1 MGRQS
6 RDKRDIYYR
15 KAKEEGWRARSAYK
29 LIQIHETFGIL
40 KGVTKVV
47 DLCAAPGSWSQV
59 LSRKLYQ
66 CEIEDEKNFIDLFST
81 TRIQSSA
88 TSKER
93 KLKINE
99 NVKIVAVDL
108 QPMAPLPGVIQLQG
122 DITQYSTACT
132 IMEQF
137 KGEKA
142 DLVICDG
149 APDVTGLHAMDTYI
163 QSQLLL
169 AALYINCNV
178 LKEHGTFVAK
188 IFRGKDCDL
197 LVNQMNTIF
206 KVNYIFKP
214 SSSRNSSIE
223 AFLVCRDYTPPVD
236 FDPKE
241 MERFLNIFDR
251 DFSSLRGTNSDI
263 IPFVV
268 CGDVSKQYDSD
279 ATYPLNLPGKE
290 AYVYHNPIQPPISP
304 PYKEFKKDKSEPS
317 NLELCSENVKYKEKA
332 AKNISNKGITS
343 PTTSNYTEKEFE
355 KWDPQKDLN
364 DLLDKM
370 NAIVGANPD
379 ESIADFLM
387 KYKAHFKNVL
397 SQDTDVEMDHTI
409 DLPDIF
415 NKSTL

>member
-66 CEIEDEKNFIDLFST
+66 CEIDDENEPYPDHECPAKVASLL
-81 TRIQSSA
+81 A
-88 TSKER
+88 LKAKER
-93 KLKINE
+93 KPKINE

-122 DITQYSTACT
+122 DITQFSTACT

-206 KVNYIFKP
+206 KTNYVFKP

-223 AFLVCRDYTPPVD
+223 AFLVCRDYIRPAN

-241 MERFLNIFDR
+241 MEKFLNIFDR
-251 DFSSLRGTNSDI
+251 DFSSLRGTNADI

-290 AYVYHNPIQPPISP
+290 AYVYRDPVQPPISP
-304 PYKEFKKDKSEPS
+304 PYIDFKKPTSATESKT
-317 NLELCSENVKYKEKA
+317 KEKPTNSSL
-332 AKNISNKGITS
+332 KNEKTSS
-343 PTTSNYTEKEFE
+343 PTQKVSE

-364 DLLDKM
+364 DLVNKM
-370 NAIVGANPD
+370 NAVIGAKPDDNIVG
-379 ESIADFLM
+379 FLM
-387 KYKAHFKNVL
+387 KYKTHCENMR
-397 SQDTDVEMDHTI
+397 SQNTDVEMDNSLK
-409 DLPDIF
+409 LP
-415 NKSTL
+415 NYMKTNTTHHV